1 MIVLTRHLKQ
11 ENFQCLK
18 MSNVTTAHKK
28 DKPAEKKIK
37 DQSVILLLS
46 KIFENLIY
54 AQLREC
60 TEG

>member
-1 MIVLTRHLKQ
+1 MKQ